1 MSTFSDVMSTKLNTI
16 NNKFYSA
23 LDDFSSSYINSK
35 LYPGGESQKIYLNSQ
50 GIIDSLQAELFIA
63 TNDIQ
68 SNIDN
73 LTDVLLN
80 LNAKIESEKAKNTAL
95 NSQFTSVS
103 SQSNGSGLLA
113 NESETLYF
121 DRYVSNVTFIV
132 GIIVGFIITFR
143 VFSVKPQLPSVQ

>member
-1 MSTFSDVMSTKLNTI
+1 MSTKLNTI

-23 LDDFSSSYINSK
+23 LDDFSSSYVNSK
-35 LYPGGESQKIYLNSQ
+35 LYPGGESQKIFLNNQ

-73 LTDVLLN
+73 LTSVLLN
-80 LNAKIESEKAKNTAL
+80 LNAKIESEKAKNVTL

-103 SQSNGSGLLA
+103 SQSNGSSLLV
-113 NESETLYF
+113 NESDNLYF
-121 DRYVSNVTFIV
+121 DRYISNATFIV
-132 GIIVGFIITFR
+132 GIILGFIITFR
-143 VFSVKPQLPSVQ
+143 VFSLNP

>member
-1 MSTFSDVMSTKLNTI
+1 MSNKLNTI

-23 LDDFSSSYINSK
+23 LDDFSSSYVNSK
-35 LYPGGESQKIYLNSQ
+35 LYPGGESQKIFLNNQ

-73 LTDVLLN
+73 LTSVLLN
-80 LNAKIESEKAKNTAL
+80 LNAKIESEKAKNVTL

-103 SQSNGSGLLA
+103 SQSNGSSLLV
-113 NESETLYF
+113 NESDNLYF
-121 DRYVSNVTFIV
+121 DRYISNATFIV
-132 GIIVGFIITFR
+132 GIILGFIITFR
-143 VFSVKPQLPSVQ
+143 VFSLNP

>member
-1 MSTFSDVMSTKLNTI
+1 MSTFSDVMSNKLNTI

-23 LDDFSSSYINSK
+23 LDDFSSSYVNSK
-35 LYPGGESQKIYLNSQ
+35 LYPGGESQKIFLNNQ

-73 LTDVLLN
+73 LTSVLLN
-80 LNAKIESEKAKNTAL
+80 LNAKIESEKAKNVTL

-103 SQSNGSGLLA
+103 SQSNGSSLLV
-113 NESETLYF
+113 NESDNLYF
-121 DRYVSNVTFIV
+121 DRYISNATFIV
-132 GIIVGFIITFR
+132 GIILGFIITFR
-143 VFSVKPQLPSVQ
+143 VFSLNP

>member
-23 LDDFSSSYINSK
+23 LDDFSSSYVNSK
-35 LYPGGESQKIYLNSQ
+35 LYPGGESQKIFLNNQ

-73 LTDVLLN
+73 LTSVLLN
-80 LNAKIESEKAKNTAL
+80 LNAKIESEKAKNVTL

-103 SQSNGSGLLA
+103 SQSNGSSLLV
-113 NESETLYF
+113 NESDNLYF
-121 DRYVSNVTFIV
+121 DRYISNATFIV
-132 GIIVGFIITFR
+132 GIILGFIITFR
-143 VFSVKPQLPSVQ
+143 VFSLNP

>member
-23 LDDFSSSYINSK
+23 LDDFSSSYVNSK
-35 LYPGGESQKIYLNSQ
+35 LYPGGESQKIFLNNQ

-73 LTDVLLN
+73 LTSVLLN
-80 LNAKIESEKAKNTAL
+80 LNAKIESEKAKNVTL

-103 SQSNGSGLLA
+103 SQSNGSSLLV
-113 NESETLYF
+113 NESDNLYF
-121 DRYVSNVTFIV
+121 DRYISNATFIV
-132 GIIVGFIITFR
+132 GIILGFIITFR
-143 VFSVKPQLPSVQ
+143 VFSVKKQLPSV